1 MASDIDI
8 ASNALQLIG
17 DLPISS
23 FDDPGAGAAVAKAL
37 YADTLLAMLTRTYW
51 TFTLKKQTL
60 NRLSSTPLNEFQYE
74 FQLPTDTIKVL
85 KVYPRSNYKIYG
97 DRIYSNTQALDI
109 DYAFKPETSQLP
121 PHFVLAFTYKLA
133 SDFALAVTDSEN
145 KNAIFEEKF
154 RLAMAEAYAADAQG
168 NPQTPIV
175 DQPFTDA
182 RHGGYSGHGGG
193 F

>member
-17 DLPISS
+17 DLPINS

-37 YADTLLAMLTRTYW
+37 YSDTLLAMLTRTYW

-60 NRLSSTPLNEFQYE
+60 NRLSSTPLNEYQYE
-74 FQLPTDTIKVL
+74 FQIPTDAIKIL
-85 KVYPRSNYKIYG
+85 KVYPRSNYKIYQ
-97 DRIYSNTQALDI
+97 DRIYTQQSSLDI
-109 DYAFKPETSQLP
+109 DYVFKPDTSLLP

-168 NPQTPIV
+168 NPQTPIM

-182 RHGGYSGHGGG
+182 RHGGYSGG
-193 F
+193 FY